1 MRIAAAQTAT
11 SAAFQ
16 KPVGVTIVNVGVSA
30 AQDLLAYFKDP
41 NKSRVVLTYYLPT
54 HLYQFNCFSM
64 GDSALWFDDGFVRCP
79 FSLAC
84 LKFSFSHSLLT
95 ASANDC

>member
-41 NKSRVVLTYYLPT
+41 NKSRGCFNTTVSYLERPKAYKFEPP
-54 HLYQFNCFSM
+54 H
-64 GDSALWFDDGFVRCP
+64 ALVRC
-79 FSLAC
+79 
-84 LKFSFSHSLLT
+84 
-95 ASANDC
+95 ASCSP